1 MNLFGIQI
9 SEKIYLPVII
19 ILIAVIL
26 NVIVKIF
33 VNNWIKISRNLSKH
47 EQRSR
52 KTVILLVENIFKVLI
67 ILIAILAILQVFGV
81 NTSAL
86 VASVGAA
93 SLVIGLAF
101 QDMLKDFLVGATII
115 LDSQFAIGEIVTIN
129 GYKGEVISLTL
140 KNTRIKCYTGEIVIF
155 SNRTINTIINHSLAD
170 SLAIVDLNV
179 SYSSDLK
186 KVEKVLEELC
196 EKLKKEISEIKG
208 DVVVEGLDSLGDS
221 SIVYRLSA
229 KASAKQVVPVKRKML
244 KEAKIIFDK
253 NKIEIPFPQIEVHN
267 EK

>member
-1 MNLFGIQI
+1 MNIFDFQI
-9 SEKIYLPVII
+9 SEKIYLPVFI
-19 ILIAVIL
+19 ILIAIIVNL
-26 NVIVKIF
+26 IVKILI
-33 VNNWIKISRNLSKH
+33 NNWMKINRNLSKH
-47 EQRSR
+47 DERSR
-52 KTVILLVENIFKVLI
+52 KTVILLVQNVFKVLI
-67 ILIAILAILQVFGV
+67 VLVAILMILQVFGV

-93 SLVIGLAF
+93 SLIIGLAF
-101 QDMLKDFLVGATII
+101 QDMLKDFLVGASII

-155 SNRTINTIINHSLAD
+155 SNRTISTIVNHSLSD

-179 SYSSDLK
+179 SYSSNLE
-186 KVEKVLEELC
+186 KVEKLLNELC
-196 EKLKKEISEIKG
+196 IKLKEQIPEIKG
-208 DVVVEGLDSLGDS
+208 SVEFEGLDALSDS

-229 KASAKQVVPVKRKML
+229 RTSAKNIMYVKRKIL
-244 KEAKIIFDK
+244 KEAKLMFDK
-253 NKIEIPFPQIEVHN
+253 NKIKIPFPQVEVHN